1 MATGNLNYS
10 TDKNTT
16 HTENAELKEEL
27 NSELYNRMFEE
38 QEHYRNWLLSLPP
51 EEILFHAFSY
61 SVREDILMTQEEKQ
75 F

>member
-1 MATGNLNYS
+1 MAAGNLNYS
-10 TDKNTT
+10 THQNTT

-38 QEHYRNWLLSLPP
+38 QEASELTSRGNFISRVLLLCSRRH
-51 EEILFHAFSY
+51 FNDTG
-61 SVREDILMTQEEKQ
+61 RKQ